1 MPPSARTAA
10 ATSSS
15 SRAHIGSATR
25 RLRAPRFFWSG
36 LAAGFA
42 CSFGGSSRLCLQ
54 FWGFFSALPV
64 VLGAPPGFACS
75 FGSSSRVCLQFRA
88 GGRCCAVVFPQV
100 DDLRGFLAFLRT
112 TGKPPHGRGN
122 YRQGRHSRPLYIS
135 PISRRTKTLGF
146 ASVSCTAFRSTARR
160 FPRIMQETCKILASF
175 LTKIRYLPAV
185 LSLVY
190 PRFEW

>member
-36 LAAGFA
+36 LVAGFA

-54 FWGFFSALPV
+54 YWEFIAGLPV
-64 VLGAPPGFACS
+64 VLG
-75 FGSSSRVCLQFRA
+75 GSSRLCLQFRA
-88 GGRCCAVVFPQV
+88 GGRCRSVVFPQV
-100 DDLRGFLAFLRT
+100 DDPRGFLAFLRT
-112 TGKPPHGRGN
+112 TGKPRTGARTTGKVAILDLSTYP
-122 YRQGRHSRPLYIS
+122 
-135 PISRRTKTLGF
+135 PISHRAKTSGF

-160 FPRIMQETCKILASF
+160 SPRIMQDTCKILASF
-175 LTKIRYLPAV
+175 LTKIRHLPAV